1 MDKDDL
7 KEKALGLLVRLISI
21 ESVTGNEVNVLDF
34 LGEEA
39 TKRGFSC
46 QWEPV
51 PEATGNLVFYR
62 GKSRVLLAT
71 HVDTV
76 PAWGH
81 PFAFHPH
88 LEGDVLWGRG
98 SLDAKGQIVALLLAS
113 ELTEAP
119 FCVALFCD
127 EEGEGKGSRY
137 FSPPEGT
144 EWALVLEPTGMRI
157 GIAEAGWIEVAVRF
171 KGSASHGSMASFGRN
186 AIEAFFKAWEAVK
199 TLPFLRY
206 CDPLF
211 PALRPNLGLIRG
223 GIDPQ
228 VVPEECTA
236 FIDFPVPP
244 SYDVDDAEALIR
256 EVFEGFGGEVT
267 VKDKEPPW
275 QRGEGEEPFIRLI
288 EEALRS
294 VLSSKPARWGMPAW
308 TDASNLRKKGLSAFV
323 LGVGELCL
331 AHTPEERISVTE
343 VVQLSLVL
351 AKLMEVVN
359 R

>member
-7 KEKALGLLVRLISI
+7 KEKALGLLVRLVSI
-21 ESVTGNEVNVLDF
+21 ESVTGNEGRVLEF
-34 LGEEA
+34 LAEEA
-39 TKRGFSC
+39 TKRGFDC

-51 PEATGNLVFYR
+51 PEATGNLVLRR
-62 GKSRVLLAT
+62 GNSKVLLAT

-81 PFAFHPH
+81 PFAFHPY
-88 LEGDVLWGRG
+88 LEGKVLWGRG

-137 FSPPEGT
+137 FSPPDGT
-144 EWALVLEPTGMRI
+144 EWALVLEPTGMKI
-157 GIAEAGWIEVAVRF
+157 GIAEAGWIEVAVKI
-171 KGSASHGSMASFGRN
+171 KGNASHGSLVSFGKN
-186 AIEAFFKAWEAVK
+186 AIEEFLKAWEVVK
-199 TLPFLRY
+199 TLPFLSY
-206 CDPLF
+206 HHPLF
-211 PALRPNLGLIRG
+211 PSLRPNLGLIKG

-236 FIDFPVPP
+236 LVDFPVPP
-244 SYDVDDAEALIR
+244 GYDVDGAEALIK
-256 EVFEGFGGEVT
+256 EVFEGFGAEVI

-275 QRGEGEEPFIRLI
+275 ERGEGEEPFIRSI

-294 VLSSKPARWGMPAW
+294 VLSLKPAFWGMPAW

-323 LGVGELCL
+323 LGAGELHL
-331 AHTPEERISVTE
+331 AHTPEERISATD

>member
-7 KEKALGLLVRLISI
+7 KEKALGLLMRLISI
-21 ESVTGNEVNVLDF
+21 ESVTGNEGKALEF

-39 TKRGFSC
+39 TKRGFNC

-51 PEATGNLVFYR
+51 PGAAGNLIFNR
-62 GKSRVLLAT
+62 GKSKVLLAT

-81 PFAFHPH
+81 PFAFRPR
-88 LEGDVLWGRG
+88 LEGSVLWGRG

-119 FCVALFCD
+119 FSAVLFCD
-127 EEGEGKGSRY
+127 EEGEGKGSWH

-144 EWALVLEPTGMRI
+144 EWALVLEPTGMKI
-157 GIAEAGWIEVAVRF
+157 GIAEAGWIEVAVTF
-171 KGSASHGSMASFGRN
+171 KGSASHGSMASFGKN
-186 AIEAFFKAWEAVK
+186 AIEEFFKAWEAAK
-199 TLPFLRY
+199 NLPFLSY
-206 CDPLF
+206 YDPLF
-211 PALRPNLGLIRG
+211 PTLRPNLGLIRG

-236 FIDFPVPP
+236 LIDFPIPP
-244 SYDVDDAEALIR
+244 GYDVDGAEALIR
-256 EVFEGFGGEVT
+256 EFFEDRGGEVT

-275 QRGEGEEPFIRLI
+275 QRNEGEEPFIRLI
-288 EEALRS
+288 EEALRD
-294 VLSSKPARWGMPAW
+294 VLSSKPAFWGMPAW
-308 TDASNLRKKGLSAFV
+308 TDASNLRKKGVSAFV

-331 AHTPEERISVTE
+331 AHTPEERVSVTE

-351 AKLMEVVN
+351 AKLMEMVN

>member
-7 KEKALGLLVRLISI
+7 KEKALGLLMRLISI
-21 ESVTGNEVNVLDF
+21 ESVTGKEGKALEF

-39 TKRGFSC
+39 TKRGFHCSL
-46 QWEPV
+46 EPV
-51 PEATGNLVFYR
+51 PGATGNLVLRR
-62 GKSRVLLAT
+62 GNSKVLLAT

-88 LEGDVLWGRG
+88 LEGEILWGRG

-119 FCVALFCD
+119 FSVALFCD
-127 EEGEGKGSRY
+127 EEGEGKGSRF
-137 FSPPEGT
+137 FSPSEGIT
-144 EWALVLEPTGMRI
+144 WALVLEPTGMKI
-157 GIAEAGWIEVAVRF
+157 GVAQAGWIEVAVSF
-171 KGSASHGSMASFGRN
+171 KGNASHGSMASFGKN
-186 AIEAFFKAWEAVK
+186 AIEEFLKAWEAVR
-199 TLPFLRY
+199 TLPFLSY
-206 CDPLF
+206 SNPLF
-211 PALRPNLGLIRG
+211 PPLRPNLGAVRG

-236 FIDFPVPP
+236 LIDFPVPP
-244 SYDVDDAEALIR
+244 GYDVDKAEALIK
-256 EVFEGFGGEVT
+256 EVFEGFGAEVT

-275 QRGEGEEPFIRLI
+275 EKGHGEEGFIRLI
-288 EEALRS
+288 EEAIKS
-294 VLSSKPARWGMPAW
+294 VLFSEPVFWGMPAW
-308 TDASNLRKKGLSAFV
+308 TDASNLRKKGITAFV
-323 LGVGELCL
+323 LGAGELSF
-331 AHTPEERISVTE
+331 AHTPEERISITE

-351 AKLMEVVN
+351 AKLMETVN